1 MKKEILSLMFLLA
14 ISIAFSEYIF
24 FENNNADSELTS
36 TTNYRPNLIEVDG
49 KTDKNNK
56 EITAISFDII
66 RISAH
71 GDAVFAGKSQPN
83 VEISL
88 FANEKKI
95 SSFFSDPN
103 GEWVWIS
110 DSPLSKDFKV
120 FKIKYKDNNGNEFN
134 STQEIY
140 VLDEKSSNNK
150 PMVLKIDSND
160 FDKVDIYNRDYFDNG
175 LTLDIL
181 NYYPK
186 SKLFFSGRAPPGN
199 KIKIVTNNS
208 VLGTVKS
215 NSNGYWKFSS
225 KELIYVDNSKLEFL
239 TKIEGEE
246 LKLET
251 FLDFK
256 SFKISLLKDN
266 ILSVNKEGKFW
277 HLSRKISEGR
287 YLLSKIYTDNL
298 KLLNNQ
304 QSKTT
309 NKTFSFVNSK

>member
-1 MKKEILSLMFLLA
+1 M
-14 ISIAFSEYIF
+14 
-24 FENNNADSELTS
+24 
-36 TTNYRPNLIEVDG
+36 
-49 KTDKNNK
+49 
-56 EITAISFDII
+56 
-66 RISAH
+66 
-71 GDAVFAGKSQPN
+71 
-83 VEISL
+83 
-88 FANEKKI
+88 
-95 SSFFSDPN
+95 
-103 GEWVWIS
+103 
-110 DSPLSKDFKV
+110 
-120 FKIKYKDNNGNEFN
+120 
-134 STQEIY
+134 
-140 VLDEKSSNNK
+140 
-150 PMVLKIDSND
+150 
-160 FDKVDIYNRDYFDNG
+160 
-175 LTLDIL
+175 
-181 NYYPK
+181 
-186 SKLFFSGRAPPGN
+186 
-199 KIKIVTNNS
+199 
-208 VLGTVKS
+208 KS

-266 ILSVNKEGKFW
+266 ILSVNKEKNFW